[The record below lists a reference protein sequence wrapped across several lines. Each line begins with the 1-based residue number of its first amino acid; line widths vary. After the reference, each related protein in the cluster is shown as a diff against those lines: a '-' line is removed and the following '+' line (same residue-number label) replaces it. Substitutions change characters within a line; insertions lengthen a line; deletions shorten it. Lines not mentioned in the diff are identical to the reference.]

1 MTVAQITV
9 DNVAEYLR
17 LSEVSEQDRAYLES
31 LLTIAKQYIKDYT
44 GQDEAFVNA
53 SQTFVAVVYVLCED
67 MYDNRTLY
75 NATSSTSFQYNQL
88 VKSILDMH
96 SVNLV

>member
-17 LSEVSEQDRAYLES
+17 LSEVSEQDRVFLES
-31 LLTIAKQYIKDYT
+31 SLTIAKQYIKDYT
-44 GQDEAFVNA
+44 GQNEAFVNA

-67 MYDNRTLY
+67 MYDNRGLY
-75 NATSSTSFQYNQL
+75 VDKNNINHF
-88 VKSILDMH
+88 VESILAMH
-96 SVNLV
+96 RINLV

>member
-1 MTVAQITV
+1 MTVEQITV
-9 DNVAEYLR
+9 ESVAEYLR
-17 LSEVSEQDRAYLES
+17 LSEVSEADRAFLES
-31 LLTIAKQYIKDYT
+31 SLAIAKQYIQDYT

-75 NATSSTSFQYNQL
+75 VDKSNINNL
-88 VKSILDMH
+88 VASILDMH
-96 SVNLV
+96 RINLV

>member
-1 MTVAQITV
+1 MTVAEITV

-17 LSEVSEQDRAYLES
+17 LSEVSEQDRKYLES

-67 MYDNRTLY
+67 MYDNRALY
-75 NATSSTSFQYNQL
+75 VDKTNINQL
-88 VKSILDMH
+88 VESILAMH
-96 SVNLV
+96 RINLV

>member
-1 MTVAQITV
+1 MTVEQITV
-9 DNVAEYLR
+9 ESVAEYLR
-17 LSEVSEQDRAYLES
+17 LSEVSEADRGFLES
-31 LLTIAKQYIKDYT
+31 SLTVAKQYIKDYT

-75 NATSSTSFQYNQL
+75 VDKSNINNL
-88 VKSILDMH
+88 VASILDMH
-96 SVNLV
+96 RINLV

>member
-1 MTVAQITV
+1 MTVAEITV

-17 LSEVSEQDRAYLES
+17 LSEVSEQDRKYLES

-67 MYDNRTLY
+67 MYDNRALY
-75 NATSSTSFQYNQL
+75 VDKTHINQL
-88 VKSILDMH
+88 VESILAMH
-96 SVNLV
+96 RINLV

>member
-17 LSEVSEQDRAYLES
+17 LSEVSEQDRKYLES
-31 LLTIAKQYIKDYT
+31 LLAIAKQYIKDYT

-67 MYDNRTLY
+67 MYDNRALY
-75 NATSSTSFQYNQL
+75 VDKTNINQL
-88 VKSILDMH
+88 VESILAMH
-96 SVNLV
+96 RINLV

>member
-9 DNVAEYLR
+9 DSVAEYLR
-17 LSEVSEQDRAYLES
+17 LSEVSEADRGFLES
-31 LLTIAKQYIKDYT
+31 SLAVAKQYIKDYT

-75 NATSSTSFQYNQL
+75 VDKSNINNL
-88 VKSILDMH
+88 VASILDMH
-96 SVNLV
+96 RINLV

>member
-1 MTVAQITV
+1 MTVEQITV
-9 DNVAEYLR
+9 ESVAEYLR
-17 LSEVSEQDRAYLES
+17 LSDASEADKSFIGSS
-31 LLTIAKQYIKDYT
+31 LAVAKQYIQDYT

-75 NATSSTSFQYNQL
+75 VDKSNINNL
-88 VKSILDMH
+88 VASILDMH
-96 SVNLV
+96 RINLV